1 VNPAWQ
7 AIHLGAS
14 LSGTQVGA
22 LSTHSSPL
30 SVTGEAA
37 EMKKKDINIII

>member
-14 LSGTQVGA
+14 LSGTQAGA

-30 SVTGEAA
+30 SVTGEARN
-37 EMKKKDINIII
+37 KKNWL